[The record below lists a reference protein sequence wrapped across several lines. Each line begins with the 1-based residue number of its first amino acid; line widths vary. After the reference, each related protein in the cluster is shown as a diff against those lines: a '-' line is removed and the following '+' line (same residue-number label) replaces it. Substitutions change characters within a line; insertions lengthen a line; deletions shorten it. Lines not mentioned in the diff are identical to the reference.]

1 MFCKRDL
8 HGGVTMTSKK
18 VVNTDAKDNSIIKR
32 NKVNNRHNN
41 HSLNNTNEEFATELG
56 VNDNSSEKNPVSER
70 SAWN

>member
-1 MFCKRDL
+1 
-8 HGGVTMTSKK
+8 MTSKK